1 MEIEIRV
8 SCEEFHKIRKEK
20 REIQK
25 RFNSLE
31 ELERTLELLE
41 IKYLAEKRERLEK
54 KLKEVEAH
62 YKMLLEF
69 NKKAKRDKEKMK
81 KLRLQLSLE
90 NRKLREEM
98 KEYENCS
105 KA

>member
-25 RFNSLE
+25 KFTSLE
-31 ELERTLELLE
+31 ELERTLKLLE
-41 IKYLAEKRERLEK
+41 IKYLIEKRERLK
-54 KLKEVEAH
+54 KRLRDVESH

-69 NKKAKRDKEKMK
+69 SEKAKRDKEKMK